1 MFLITINVS
10 LASFQLPNIT
20 LLYLDPYNNT
30 FGEEDWFVV
39 FCTAMLSIISIFLT
53 FLMLGIVMFVK
64 YGIEDTE
71 NRKLLD
77 ELISFAMI
85 TSIFMLLPASI
96 LMLYRNVFGPLPS
109 ILVTKI
115 LLNVQIVCPEQFKQ
129 LANIQTIHYHGQKG
143 TIILSQVGADRCN
156 KLYFLKF
163 YFCPPPLNHCALFA
177 NSAIR
182 VSRISN
188 NVDFESLGLVVF
200 GLVFKL
206 LSNLPMAI
214 LHFKVRSHIYLYGYV

>member
-1 MFLITINVS
+1 MLLITMNIS

-115 LLNVQIVCPEQFKQ
+115 LLNVQIVCPEQFK
-129 LANIQTIHYHGQKG
+129 
-143 TIILSQVGADRCN
+143 
-156 KLYFLKF
+156 
-163 YFCPPPLNHCALFA
+163 
-177 NSAIR
+177 
-182 VSRISN
+182 
-188 NVDFESLGLVVF
+188 
-200 GLVFKL
+200 
-206 LSNLPMAI
+206 
-214 LHFKVRSHIYLYGYV
+214 

>member
-1 MFLITINVS
+1 MLWTLVTNIS
-10 LASFQLPNIT
+10 LASFQLPNIK

-115 LLNVQIVCPEQFKQ
+115 LLNVQILCPERFK
-129 LANIQTIHYHGQKG
+129 
-143 TIILSQVGADRCN
+143 
-156 KLYFLKF
+156 
-163 YFCPPPLNHCALFA
+163 
-177 NSAIR
+177 
-182 VSRISN
+182 
-188 NVDFESLGLVVF
+188 
-200 GLVFKL
+200 
-206 LSNLPMAI
+206 
-214 LHFKVRSHIYLYGYV
+214 